1 MAAKKE
7 TKTAAAFE
15 MPKFDAEV
23 FQMPKMEVPEAV
35 REAAEK
41 GVAQAKE
48 AYEKLKVAA
57 EETTELVEDTYATYT
72 KGAADLSG
80 KVLDFTKLNT
90 TTVFDFAKDLLAV
103 RSVAE
108 LVEKQTA
115 FARSQFE
122 VMTAQ
127 TKELQGLT
135 QSLANDIQAP
145 VKAATE
151 KAISQFKKSA

>member
-1 MAAKKE
+1 M
-7 TKTAAAFE
+7 
-15 MPKFDAEV
+15 
-23 FQMPKMEVPEAV
+23 
-35 REAAEK
+35 
-41 GVAQAKE
+41 
-48 AYEKLKVAA
+48 
-57 EETTELVEDTYATYT
+57 
-72 KGAADLSG
+72 
-80 KVLDFTKLNT
+80 
-90 TTVFDFAKDLLAV
+90 FDFAKDLLAV